1 MKKLILTILLFLV
14 SCGYSYKYDKS
25 LDSIENKNIDSL
37 KIVSYQNPKETI
49 NVDKFIEKYNDSLKL
64 IKKEKSDSMLIERKQ
79 LDKNLKK
86 IKTQKFKLDSLIA
99 KRK

>member
-1 MKKLILTILLFLV
+1 
-14 SCGYSYKYDKS
+14 
-25 LDSIENKNIDSL
+25 
-37 KIVSYQNPKETI
+37 
-49 NVDKFIEKYNDSLKL
+49 
-64 IKKEKSDSMLIERKQ
+64 MLIERKQ